1 MREKILWNEDWL
13 FCAEP
18 LPARAFSVKGPLY
31 KQAKTERARSGPAAR
46 IANWKSERLDAAQKI
61 GGQGMKRLLVRERY
75 FYWEDGEPFFYLGDT
90 AWDQA
95 AAEAMS

>member
-31 KQAKTERARSGPAAR
+31 KQAKTERAQRPGRAHCELE
-46 IANWKSERLDAAQKI
+46 I
-61 GGQGMKRLLVRERY
+61 
-75 FYWEDGEPFFYLGDT
+75 
-90 AWDQA
+90 
-95 AAEAMS
+95 